1 VPRGKDLQDAAH
13 LEGRLPSRPA
23 PAAALGLRMPL
34 VPLVFGSA
42 AEGTLRPLPRWVR
55 ASPAASAA
63 TPATAPAAPP
73 GRASARTFASATAH
87 PTWLTQT
94 SS

>member
-1 VPRGKDLQDAAH
+1 MPGGKDLQDATH
-13 LEGRLPSRPA
+13 LEGRLPCRPA
-23 PAAALGLRMPL
+23 PATALGLGMPL
-34 VPLVFGSA
+34 VPLVFGAA
-42 AEGTLRPLPRWVR
+42 AEGTLRPLPLREP

-73 GRASARTFASATAH
+73 RRASARTFASATAH